1 MRKNSF
7 LQTTVLI
14 IVVLVG
20 TYIFGNGLIAIGV
33 PYKWASII
41 GPSFM
46 LFIAY
51 LLAKSFQTGN
61 DE

>member
-14 IVVLVG
+14 IVVLVS
-20 TYIFGNGLIAIGV
+20 TYIFASGLIAIGV
-33 PYKWASII
+33 HYKWASII

-51 LLAKSFQTGN
+51 LLAKSFQTGS

>member
-7 LQTTVLI
+7 LQTIVLI
-14 IVVLVG
+14 IVCLVC
-20 TYIFGNGLIAIGV
+20 TYIFGNGLIALGV

-41 GPSFM
+41 GPTFM
-46 LFIAY
+46 LFIGY
-51 LLAKSFQTGN
+51 LLVKNFQTGN